1 MKTTNTIRH
10 FFLFCLTL
18 FVSSWSFGQSV
29 FDIQVSDFAFTPN
42 AITINAG
49 DTVRWTNVSGTHNV
63 DGSTTTYPSN
73 PMPFSNPSD
82 GSGAWVFDVVF
93 TIAGTYQYQCGFHA
107 SMLGTIT
114 VNSTAAI
121 SENEIEGVRI
131 YPNPARADFTV
142 VHKEKI
148 ESIELYDME
157 GQRVVKLNGNSQYS
171 VIVDSHKLAAGTYS
185 YIINDVNG
193 KLLHGSVLIEP

>member
-1 MKTTNTIRH
+1 MKSTNTIRQ
-10 FFLFCLTL
+10 FSLFCLTL

-29 FDIQVSDFAFTPN
+29 FDIQVTNFQFTPS
-42 AITINAG
+42 ALTIDVG
-49 DTVRWTNVSGTHNV
+49 DTVRWTNVTGTHNV
-63 DGSTTTYPSN
+63 DGTTTTYPSN

-121 SENEIEGVRI
+121 SENEIESVLI
-131 YPNPARADFTV
+131 YPNPAQASFTV
-142 VHKEKI
+142 AHKEKI
-148 ESIELYDME
+148 ESIELYDLD
-157 GQRVVKLNGNSQYS
+157 GQRVLKLSGNSQHT

-185 YIINDVNG
+185 YIINDVSG
-193 KLLHGSVLIEP
+193 KLLYGSVVIEP

>member
-1 MKTTNTIRH
+1 MKSMKTIRQ

-18 FVSSWSFGQSV
+18 FVSSWSFSQSV
-29 FDIQVSDFAFTPN
+29 FDVQVSDFAFTPN

-63 DGSTTTYPSN
+63 DGTATTYPSN

-93 TIAGTYQYQCGFHA
+93 TIAGSYQYECGFHA
-107 SMLGTIT
+107 NMLGTIT
-114 VNSTAAI
+114 VNPPAAI
-121 SENEIEGVRI
+121 SENEIESVLI
-131 YPNPARADFTV
+131 YPNPAQAAFTV
-142 VHKEKI
+142 EHKEKI
-148 ESIELYDME
+148 ESIELYDLE
-157 GQRVVKLNGNSQYS
+157 GKRVLKLSANSQHII
-171 VIVDSHKLAAGTYS
+171 IVDSHKLAAGTYS

-193 KLLHGSVLIEP
+193 NLLHGSVVIEP

>member
-1 MKTTNTIRH
+1 MKSMKTIRQ
-10 FFLFCLTL
+10 FSLFCLTL
-18 FVSSWSFGQSV
+18 FVSSWSFSQSV
-29 FDIQVSDFAFTPN
+29 FDVQVSDFAFTPN

-63 DGSTTTYPSN
+63 DGTATTYPSN

-93 TIAGTYQYQCGFHA
+93 TIAGSYQYQCGFHA

-121 SENEIEGVRI
+121 SENEIESVLI
-131 YPNPARADFTV
+131 YPNPAQASFTV
-142 VHKEKI
+142 EHKEKI
-148 ESIELYDME
+148 ESIELYDLE
-157 GQRVVKLNGNSQYS
+157 GKRVLKLSANSQHII
-171 VIVDSHKLAAGTYS
+171 IVDSHKLAAGTYS

-193 KLLHGSVLIEP
+193 KLLHGSVVIEP